1 VYVRAKVMLRGF
13 KGCKEL
19 TTLVDTG
26 ASMTVIDSSLADE
39 VGVEFTGKERALVTA
54 SGHKLVGRVAIV
66 KELII
71 EGEALDY
78 ERVLVLSFSDELKK
92 LLRDLGV
99 DQTIILG
106 VATLESAGFVPDP
119 TTGRLRRVGLAL
131 ILLA

>member
-19 TTLVDTG
+19 TTLVDTR

-71 EGEALDY
+71 EGESLDY
-78 ERVLVLSFSDELKK
+78 ERVLVLSFSEDLKK
-92 LLRDLGV
+92 LLKELGV

-106 VATLESAGFVPDP
+106 VTTLESAGLVPDP
-119 TTGRLRRVGLAL
+119 ATGRLRRVGLAL
-131 ILLA
+131 I

>member
-71 EGEALDY
+71 EGESLDY
-78 ERVLVLSFSDELKK
+78 ERVLVLSFSEDLKK
-92 LLRDLGV
+92 LLKELGV

-106 VATLESAGFVPDP
+106 VTTLESAGLVPDP
-119 TTGRLRRVGLAL
+119 ATGRLRRAGLAL
-131 ILLA
+131 I

>member
-1 VYVRAKVMLRGF
+1 MLRGF

-71 EGEALDY
+71 EGESLDY
-78 ERVLVLSFSDELKK
+78 ERVLVLSFSEDLKK
-92 LLRDLGV
+92 LLKELDV

-106 VATLESAGFVPDP
+106 VTTLESAGLVPDP
-119 TTGRLRRVGLAL
+119 ATGRLRRAGLAL
-131 ILLA
+131 I

>member
-1 VYVRAKVMLRGF
+1 MLRGF

-71 EGEALDY
+71 EGEPLDY
-78 ERVLVLSFSDELKK
+78 ERVLVLSFSEDLKK
-92 LLRDLGV
+92 LLKELGV

-106 VATLESAGFVPDP
+106 VTTLESASLALDT
-119 TTGRLRRVGLAL
+119 TTGRLRKVRLAL
-131 ILLA
+131 L

>member
-71 EGEALDY
+71 EGESLDY
-78 ERVLVLSFSDELKK
+78 ERVLVLSFSEDLKK
-92 LLRDLGV
+92 LLKELGV

-106 VATLESAGFVPDP
+106 VTTLESAGLVPDP
-119 TTGRLRRVGLAL
+119 ATGRLRRAGLAF
-131 ILLA
+131 I

>member
-71 EGEALDY
+71 EGESLDY
-78 ERVLVLSFSDELKK
+78 ERVLVLSFSEDLKK
-92 LLRDLGV
+92 LLKELGV

-106 VATLESAGFVPDP
+106 VTTLESAGLALDT
-119 TTGRLRRVGLAL
+119 TTGRLRKVRLAL
-131 ILLA
+131 L

>member
-71 EGEALDY
+71 EGESLDY
-78 ERVLVLSFSDELKK
+78 ERVLVLSFSEDLKK
-92 LLRDLGV
+92 LLKELDV

-106 VATLESAGFVPDP
+106 VTTLESAGLVPDP
-119 TTGRLRRVGLAL
+119 ATGRLRRAGLAL
-131 ILLA
+131 I

>member
-1 VYVRAKVMLRGF
+1 VYVKAKVTLRGF

-71 EGEALDY
+71 EGESLDY
-78 ERVLVLSFSDELKK
+78 ERVLVLSFSEDLKK
-92 LLRDLGV
+92 LLKELGV

-106 VATLESAGFVPDP
+106 VTTLESAGLVPDP
-119 TTGRLRRVGLAL
+119 ATGRLRRAGLAL
-131 ILLA
+131 I

>member
-54 SGHKLVGRVAIV
+54 SRHKLVGRVAIV

-71 EGEALDY
+71 EGESLDY
-78 ERVLVLSFSDELKK
+78 ERVLVLSFSEDLKK
-92 LLRDLGV
+92 LLKELDV

-106 VATLESAGFVPDP
+106 VTTLESLNQQVLCQTRQQVD
-119 TTGRLRRVGLAL
+119 
-131 ILLA
+131 